1 VSPSGWLREQAPGR
15 TATARVLGHRP
26 ELRDALAAFE
36 ALFWRRPWLDPVLL
50 ELCRLRVAQLTGCA
64 AELAVRSRPAVEAGL
79 CEEKIARLEDW
90 ERSPGFTASERACL
104 LFTEK
109 WVLDVGSITDADA
122 AAVSQRLGSEGTVAL
137 CEALA
142 ILDGFARFRVLF
154 GVEPEP
160 GARPHV
166 VEPPGFGEAP

>member
-1 VSPSGWLREQAPGR
+1 LTWLREEALGH

-26 ELRDALAAFE
+26 ELRDALASFE
-36 ALFWRRPWLDPVLL
+36 ALFWRRAWLDPVAL
-50 ELCRLRVAQLTGCA
+50 ELCRLRVAQLTGCE
-64 AELAVRSRPAVEAGL
+64 AELAVRSRPALEAGL
-79 CEEKIARLEDW
+79 REEKISRLEDW
-90 ERSPGFTASERACL
+90 ERSAGFTPTERACL

-109 WVLDVGSITDADA
+109 FVLDVGSITDADA
-122 AAVSQRLGSEGTVAL
+122 AAVSERLGPEGTVAL

-160 GARPHV
+160 GARPRV
-166 VEPPGFGEAP
+166 VEPPTFGARP